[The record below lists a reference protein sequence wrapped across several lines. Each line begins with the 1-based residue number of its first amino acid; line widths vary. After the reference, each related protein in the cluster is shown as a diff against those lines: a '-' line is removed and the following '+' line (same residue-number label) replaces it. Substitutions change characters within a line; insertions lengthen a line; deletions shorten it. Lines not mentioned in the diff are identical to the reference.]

1 MTYLPVAERYQVTE
15 WMNPDEYV
23 ISGQWG
29 TLHAKYWLQ
38 VEADRWAAK
47 GRDAWL
53 QISTGDEFYSD
64 GRRVPPGQVA
74 LFTHRDENIKAITNE

>member
-1 MTYLPVAERYQVTE
+1 MSTYQPVAERYQVTE

-53 QISTGDEFYSD
+53 QISTE
-64 GRRVPPGQVA
+64 GQVA
-74 LFTHRDENIKAITNE
+74 LFTHRDENIKAITD